1 MASFGHRLLE
11 TFERKGQLCVGIDPS
26 IDQLSS
32 WELPNS
38 ADGAKSFSHSIL
50 DSVQD
55 HIGIVKF
62 QVGFF
67 EQFGPEGFTAL
78 SELLTDATN
87 RELLVIADAK
97 RGDIG
102 STMSGYAKAWL
113 SKEAPFVCDALTV
126 SPYLGPDSLAEA
138 ANVAID
144 NNRGLFVLAATSNP
158 EASIVQSSKLDEK
171 TVARSVLDFADSFSS
186 GSLGSIGVV
195 VGATV
200 DDVELGLDFSAS
212 LRIPILVPGFGAQ
225 GADLSNARRILSAY
239 ADTAI
244 CNVSRLVAG
253 TSRDGLTSR
262 VLKAKAE
269 LEVGLRA

>member
-1 MASFGHRLLE
+1 LLE
-11 TFERKGQLCVGIDPS
+11 TFKTKGQLCVGIDPS
-26 IDQLSS
+26 TDQLRS
-32 WELPNS
+32 WGLPNS
-38 ADGAKSFSHSIL
+38 AGGVRSFSQSLL
-50 DSVQD
+50 DSAQD
-55 HIGIVKF
+55 SVGIVKF

-67 EQFGPEGFTAL
+67 EQFGPEGFSVL
-78 SELLTDATN
+78 SELLTDATS

-102 STMSGYAKAWL
+102 STMSGYAQAWL

-126 SPYLGPDSLAEA
+126 SPYLGPDSFAET
-138 ANVAID
+138 ANVAIEND
-144 NNRGLFVLAATSNP
+144 RGLFVLAATSNP
-158 EASIVQSSKLDEK
+158 EASSLQSSKRNEK

-195 VGATV
+195 VGATL
-200 DDVELGLDFSAS
+200 DDEEIGLDFSVG
-212 LRIPILVPGFGAQ
+212 LGIPVLVPGFGAQ
-225 GADLSNARRILSAY
+225 GANLSKARRILSAY

-253 TSRDGLTSR
+253 TSREGLTSR
-262 VLKAKAE
+262 ILKAKAE